1 HDAAMYINL
10 PEGVDYAETS
20 AADLYALRE
29 IMIKIPGDHMD
40 FYEDEANLPTYK
52 YKKVS
57 DVEARYN
64 ENFDRTELIIYTDYI
79 QGFSYTLAE
88 KTGEEGA
95 ENDVARLEIGN
106 PGDFYENIVV
116 LDPGHGGSD
125 PGTTYGKYK
134 EKEINMNMATYL
146 GSYLTENGTK
156 VYMTRS
162 GDVLIDLYKRAEF
175 AFEVEADMF
184 VSLHVNAAGWS
195 NSSANGAGVYYC
207 DSNISKNA
215 NGVTGKEIA
224 EALSKDCTDSFDLK
238 KNWGALKGNFVV
250 IREARVPAVLVEIG
264 FLSSSY
270 DRPKI
275 TKASLQKK
283 AARAMGK
290 SIVKLLN
297 K

>member
-1 HDAAMYINL
+1 
-10 PEGVDYAETS
+10 
-20 AADLYALRE
+20 
-29 IMIKIPGDHMD
+29 
-40 FYEDEANLPTYK
+40 
-52 YKKVS
+52 
-57 DVEARYN
+57 
-64 ENFDRTELIIYTDYI
+64 
-79 QGFSYTLAE
+79 
-88 KTGEEGA
+88 
-95 ENDVARLEIGN
+95 
-106 PGDFYENIVV
+106 
-116 LDPGHGGSD
+116 
-125 PGTTYGKYK
+125 
-134 EKEINMNMATYL
+134 MATYL

-195 NSSANGAGVYYC
+195 NSTANGAGVYYC

-224 EALSKDCTDSFDLK
+224 AALSKDCTDSFGLK

-275 TKASLQKK
+275 TNTSLQKK